1 MNKQKSLQINIVESL
16 KKNDIEQVLHLL
28 EEEIELLQNEAFIQG
43 YEYAIAVLQE
53 TLVRVPMDD

>member
-1 MNKQKSLQINIVESL
+1 MNKQKLLQIKIVESL
-16 KKNDIEQVLHLL
+16 KMNDTDQVLRLL
-28 EEEIELLQNEAFIQG
+28 EEEMELVQNEAFIQG